1 MATLEELEDVLVR
14 AGRAGDEE
22 AVTKISDAMKAHPTF
37 QRNAKEKLD
46 SGRYKLADDG
56 FTELGKDEQRA
67 NMSKLAARSLGLN
80 DDEVDVTQGM
90 GFKGRLTLSFQATEQ
105 DKFKELEDR
114 YGRENIQAIDIGGK
128 TKLLYRDAQET
139 NNQFRA
145 VDEEGTSISDFFAD
159 TAGEVLP
166 TAGAVVGAVGGSL
179 LSPVL
184 GTAAGSAAGYATV
197 AGLQDVAVRALSG
210 EDIRPGEIAKRTA
223 IETAIMAPIDLATAG
238 LAKGISGKIGRNIAE
253 DLTSSLTKAETI
265 LNKSEAIQARGGLRL
280 TPDMKAGKAATE
292 SASEIAASRPGS
304 KIAERYARLRDNIAA
319 YKQAA
324 TEGVTDTGESFG
336 KAAQRIAGEYQTL
349 IDDVAKLDKGAA
361 KELAGTL
368 SRRMNKLAAKDE
380 VNMTKIGKRYVKL
393 FEGAQA
399 NVARQNAD
407 NFAEVGRLAAERGIS
422 ASNRQVADAISG
434 SLKKFKIKD
443 NAKVTEILDTIK
455 SKVAA
460 ERRATRIRA
469 RIDAGK
475 VKSTKAIQKELADL
489 DQQATRM
496 DFQTLRE
503 YIETVQD
510 AIPAGGAVGSK
521 TQVQV
526 ASVSADALRS
536 LRDRVAKAGGK
547 EFTDAYDNANT
558 FYTDKMLSYQ
568 RGPAGR
574 ALAERSGGR
583 VNTPDQVMSDI
594 LSDPTK
600 VRQALDAIGPADEI
614 SRDAAQQELQQ
625 AFLSKLG
632 IVETYSNELSN
643 GIRLS
648 NTDRSVMTELFGERQ
663 LKSFDSLNEM
673 IRKTKGADLSKITAQ
688 EVDELF
694 GQYGT
699 DAVKKLSK
707 AIALRTAKEGDAKV
721 IADNVILRGIIK
733 GDFTELTPHL
743 FADALITGNTNKVK
757 QAMTQILKGSPDEIA
772 AVRQEY
778 VSQFFARYSG
788 GAQLDS
794 TGAGI
799 WNPQRLAADLAGK
812 NGKTLR
818 ANMESVLGKK
828 QASEIIA
835 ANQVL
840 DVGSA
845 LRKSTAPDIKPRF
858 IFSPGNIAGYFVG
871 DVMGAVRNRIM
882 GWAYGTDALL
892 PLMKLLNKKVSQE
905 EFEKN
910 FSKIISLMLASERG
924 IQALSRE
931 SDADPNFQEAVN
943 NSVRGANKGD
953 PGISPEAP

>member
-1 MATLEELEDVLVR
+1 MATLEQLQNAFVR
-14 AGRAGDEE
+14 ADELGE
-22 AVTKISDAMKAHPTF
+22 IEDAKLFADSIRAHPTF
-37 QRNAKEKLD
+37 QQNARESLESGNYKVDENFVPLEKN
-46 SGRYKLADDG
+46 A
-56 FTELGKDEQRA
+56 ERA
-67 NMSKLAARSLGLN
+67 EMSKLVARSLGLK
-80 DDEVDVTQGM
+80 DSEVDVTQGM
-90 GFKGRLTLSFQATEQ
+90 GFKGRLSLSFQPTEQ

-166 TAGAVVGAVGGSL
+166 TAGAVAGAIGGSF

-184 GTAAGSAAGYATV
+184 GTAAGSAAGYSTV

-223 IETAIMAPIDLATAG
+223 IETAFMAPFDLATAG
-238 LAKGISGKIGRNIAE
+238 LAKGITGTIGRNIAQ

-265 LNKSEAIQARGGLRL
+265 LNKSEAIRLQGGLKL
-280 TPDMKAGKAATE
+280 TPDMRVGQAATE

-349 IDDVAKLDKGAA
+349 IDDVAKLDKEAA

-368 SRRMNKLAAKDE
+368 SRRMNKLAAKDA
-380 VNMTKIGKRYVKL
+380 VNMDKLGKRYVKL
-393 FEGAQA
+393 FESAQA
-399 NVARQNAD
+399 NVARQNAE
-407 NFAEVGRLAAERGIS
+407 NFAQVNRIAAELKIS
-422 ASNRQVADAISG
+422 ASDRQVVDAIKG
-434 SLKKFKIKD
+434 ALKKFKVKE
-443 NAKVTEILDTIK
+443 NAKVTEILNEFDIK
-455 SKVAA
+455 VKAQN
-460 ERRATRIRA
+460 RA
-469 RIDAGK
+469 RYLKKQIASGK
-475 VKSTKAIQKELADL
+475 KADTKILQKEIAALEK
-489 DQQATRM
+489 QAGGV

-503 YIETVQD
+503 LIETVQD

-526 ASVSADALRS
+526 ASVSADALRR

-547 EFTDAYDNANT
+547 EFTDAYDNANK

-574 ALAERSGGR
+574 ALAERAGGR
-583 VNTPDQVMSDI
+583 VNTPSQVMSDI
-594 LSDPTK
+594 LSDPAK
-600 VRQALDAIGPADEI
+600 VRQALDSIGPADEI
-614 SRDAAQQELQQ
+614 SRSAAQQEFQQ

-632 IVETYSNELSN
+632 ILETSSRELPD

-648 NTDRSVMTELFGERQ
+648 NADRSVMTELFGERQ

-673 IRKTKGADLSKITAQ
+673 IRKTKGADLSKITTQ
-688 EVDELF
+688 EVEELF

-707 AIALRTAKEGDAKV
+707 TIALRTAKEADAKK

-733 GDFTELTPHL
+733 GDFSELTPHL

-757 QAMTQILKGSPDEIA
+757 QAMSQILKGSPDEIA

-818 ANMESVLGKK
+818 ANMEAVLGKK

-840 DVGSA
+840 DAGSA

-882 GWAYGTDALL
+882 GWAYGTDALI
-892 PLMKLLNKKVSQE
+892 PIMKLLNKKVAPE
-905 EFEKN
+905 EFQKN
-910 FSKIISLMLASERG
+910 FAKIISIMLSSERG
-924 IQALSRE
+924 IQALARE
-931 SDADPNFQEAVN
+931 GDADPNFREAVN
-943 NSVRGANKGD
+943 NSIRGANQSD

>member
-1 MATLEELEDVLVR
+1 MPTLQQIMGAVKNAHESGNTEDAQKLADMAR
-14 AGRAGDEE
+14 
-22 AVTKISDAMKAHPTF
+22 AHPTY
-37 QRNAKEKLD
+37 QQNAKESLE
-46 SGRYKLADDG
+46 SGDYKYRADG
-56 FTELGKDEQRA
+56 MTELSKDEQRA
-67 NMSKLAARSLGLN
+67 NMSKQVARSLGLK
-80 DDEVDVTQGM
+80 DSEVDVTQGM
-90 GFKGRLTLSFQATEQ
+90 GTYGRFKLSFQPTEK
-105 DKFKELEDR
+105 DKVKHLEDT
-114 YGRENIQAIDIGGK
+114 YGRDNIRAIDVGGK
-128 TKLLYRDAQET
+128 TKILYRDEQET

-145 VDEEGTSISDFFAD
+145 VDEEGTSLADFFGD

-166 TAGAVVGAVGGSL
+166 TVGSVAGAIGGSFI
-179 LSPVL
+179 SPVL
-184 GTAAGSAAGYATV
+184 GTAAGSAAGYSTV

-210 EDIRPGEIAKRTA
+210 EPIRPKEIAKRTFV
-223 IETAIMAPIDLATAG
+223 ETAFMAPIDLATAG
-238 LAKGISGKIGRNIAE
+238 LTKGISSKIGRNIAE

-280 TPDMKAGKAATE
+280 TPDMRAGKAATE
-292 SASEIAASRPGS
+292 SASEIAASKPGS

-349 IDDVAKLDKGAA
+349 IDDVSKLDKEAA

-368 SRRMNKLAAKDE
+368 SRRMNKLAAKDA
-380 VNMTKIGKRYVKL
+380 VNMDKLGKRYVKR
-393 FEGAQA
+393 FESAQD
-399 NVARQNAD
+399 NVARQNAE
-407 NFAEVGRLAAERGIS
+407 NFAEVGRLASEMGIS

-434 SLKKFKIKD
+434 ALKKFKIKD

-460 ERRATRIRA
+460 ERRAKRIRA
-469 RIDAGK
+469 NIDAGK
-475 VKSTKAIQKELADL
+475 VKSTKAIQKELAGL
-489 DQQATRM
+489 DEQATRM

-526 ASVSADALRS
+526 ASVSADALRR

-574 ALAERSGGR
+574 ALAERAGGR
-583 VNTPDQVMSDI
+583 VNTPSQVMSDI
-594 LSDPTK
+594 LSDPAK
-600 VRQALDAIGPADEI
+600 VRQALDSIGPADEI
-614 SRDAAQQELQQ
+614 SRSAAQQELQQ

-632 IVETYSNELSN
+632 IDGTTDLSN
-643 GIRLS
+643 GVRLS
-648 NTDRSVMTELFGERQ
+648 NADRSVITELFGERQ

-688 EVDELF
+688 EIDELF

-707 AIALRTAKEGDAKV
+707 AIALRTAKEADAKA

-733 GDFTELTPHL
+733 GDFSELTPHL
-743 FADALITGNTNKVK
+743 FADALVVGNPVKVK
-757 QAMTQILKGSPDEIA
+757 QAMAQILKGSPDEIA

-778 VSQFFARYSG
+778 VSQLFAKYSS

-828 QASEIIA
+828 QTSEIIA

-840 DVGSA
+840 DAGSA
-845 LRKSTAPDIKPRF
+845 LRKSTAPDVKPRF

-882 GWAYGTDALL
+882 GWAYGTDALI

-910 FSKIISLMLASERG
+910 FAKIISLMLSSERG
-924 IQALSRE
+924 IQALARE
-931 SDADPNFQEAVN
+931 GDADPNFRESVN
-943 NSVRGANKGD
+943 SSVLGSNQSD
-953 PGISPEAP
+953 PGIAPETP